1 MADWIDLVV
10 LVGLLFLTQALS
22 ARFSQLGFDSVSI
35 HVTEVAML
43 AALGFALWRH
53 GLRGAFDTVA
63 DRVPLP
69 LLVVL
74 WLAGAIAVLRG
85 LSAFGL
91 DRTIDDIGL
100 VDYTLVLVLVALVV
114 DSRPRLEAVT
124 LALAGGGLAT
134 LLLFGIPDIGARTF
148 SDTSTTIGFPPAAV
162 GLSVSFYIVWVAAR
176 VVSDAPPSVPHL
188 ILAAAGLVV
197 VGLAQARGAW
207 IALAAGLLAVAVLSD
222 TWRRRAVATAAAL
235 GLSAASVFGALAVE
249 TALGDRVVPPG
260 AERADVRTVEGE
272 AEAWTGDENSRW
284 RFAFWGELLE
294 RSTDRPVLGA
304 GFAEPSRFVWE
315 GELYD
320 ARTGEPGF
328 DVTGPHNG
336 FVDIVYRMGVPAL
349 AAVVGLMAVAL
360 WRLRTSLDGRQRGDP
375 DRLRQV
381 TLLGMFAAAVAIVS
395 FNDALRVPYLAIFFW
410 ALLGLLLVE
419 GRIGRS
425 ERR

>member
-1 MADWIDLVV
+1 
-10 LVGLLFLTQALS
+10 
-22 ARFSQLGFDSVSI
+22 
-35 HVTEVAML
+35 
-43 AALGFALWRH
+43 
-53 GLRGAFDTVA
+53 
-63 DRVPLP
+63 
-69 LLVVL
+69 
-74 WLAGAIAVLRG
+74 
-85 LSAFGL
+85 
-91 DRTIDDIGL
+91 
-100 VDYTLVLVLVALVV
+100 
-114 DSRPRLEAVT
+114 
-124 LALAGGGLAT
+124 
-134 LLLFGIPDIGARTF
+134 
-148 SDTSTTIGFPPAAV
+148 
-162 GLSVSFYIVWVAAR
+162 VAAR

-381 TLLGMFAAAVAIVS
+381 TLLGMFAAAVATVS

>member
-1 MADWIDLVV
+1 
-10 LVGLLFLTQALS
+10 
-22 ARFSQLGFDSVSI
+22 
-35 HVTEVAML
+35 ML

-63 DRVPLP
+63 ERVPLP

-176 VVSDAPPSVPHL
+176 IVDGAPPSLPHL
-188 ILAAAGLVV
+188 ILAALGLVV
-197 VGLAQARGAW
+197 IGLGQARGVW
-207 IALAAGLLAVAVLSD
+207 LALGAGLLTVALLSE
-222 TWRRRAVATAAAL
+222 TWRRRALTAACAL
-235 GLSAASVFGALAVE
+235 ASVAVSIFGALAVE
-249 TALGDRVVPPG
+249 AALGGRVTPEG
-260 AERADVRTVEGE
+260 GEVEFEELGVAGE
-272 AEAWTGDENSRW
+272 AGAWGGDENSRW
-284 RFAFWGELLE
+284 RLAYWGELLE
-294 RSTDRPVLGA
+294 RSVDRPALGA
-304 GFAEPSRFVWE
+304 GFGEPSRFVWE
-315 GELYD
+315 GSLYD
-320 ARTGEPGF
+320 PRTGGRHF

-336 FVDIVYRMGVPAL
+336 FVDVVYRMGVPAL
-349 AAVVGLMAVAL
+349 AAVLGLIAVAL
-360 WRLRTSLDGRQRGDP
+360 WRLRTSLAGRGRGDP

-381 TLLGMFAAAVAIVS
+381 TLLGMFAAAVATVS